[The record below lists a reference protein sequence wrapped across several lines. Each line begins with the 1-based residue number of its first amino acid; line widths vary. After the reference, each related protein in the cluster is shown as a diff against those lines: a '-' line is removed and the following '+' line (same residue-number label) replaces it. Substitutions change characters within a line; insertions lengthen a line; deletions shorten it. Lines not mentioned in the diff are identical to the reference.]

1 MKRYEVLIISVL
13 SAVAAVSGIHIQKE
27 RALTG
32 ARYTP
37 VKVEVKDNRDCIE
50 NDYYKFCKSNKKFT
64 GKLVALN

>member
-1 MKRYEVLIISVL
+1 MKRYEVLIIGVL
-13 SAVAAVSGIHIQKE
+13 SAVATVSGIHIQKE

-37 VKVEVKDNRDCIE
+37 VKVEVKDDRDCVE
-50 NDYYKFCKSNKKFT
+50 NDYYKFCKSSKQFT